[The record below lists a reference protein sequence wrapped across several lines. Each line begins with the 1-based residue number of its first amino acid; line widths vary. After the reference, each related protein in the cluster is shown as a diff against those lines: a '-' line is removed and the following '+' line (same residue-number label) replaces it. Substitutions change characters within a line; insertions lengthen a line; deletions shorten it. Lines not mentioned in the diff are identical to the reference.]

1 LSNGCEGY
9 SDVIADGQTGLLVPS
24 DSPEKLSEALIR
36 VLTDEEL
43 ARGLSTQG
51 QRYVLREHSVE
62 KWVGR
67 YESLFSQ
74 NGPGND
80 DVRHN

>member
-1 LSNGCEGY
+1 
-9 SDVIADGQTGLLVPS
+9 
-24 DSPEKLSEALIR
+24 

-62 KWVGR
+62 KWVRR
-67 YESLFSQ
+67 YESLFSRD
-74 NGPGND
+74 GRGND
-80 DVRHN
+80 NARDS